1 MKLLNKLVDV
11 GINPVFI
18 AHGKPRKYELPEEQ
32 GQFDRWECHKQF
44 NGMAKPRVE
53 RDIDYIIP
61 YGMEFDD

>member
-1 MKLLNKLVDV
+1 M
-11 GINPVFI
+11 FI